1 MLTKDLL
8 RYTIQKEKIR
18 PSLVDPKDP
27 TRLSCARQLLEV
39 FESAKGK
46 SREVLLEESKEVA
59 DRIPVDAIFTR
70 GLEKILL
77 DHTEFDSTPDDALM
91 DLRKELFQHTSR
103 LLAKR
108 TFTNLEDYHK
118 AIQETYQ
125 GKSET
130 QHVTCAS
137 RQLYVDLPSFQQVL
151 HFKSFSPENLLHRY
165 NCAQVQGLLQRCN
178 RLYLRIA
185 DKDPIHLRPLC
196 RSLRFHQLLAEITVE
211 ANGEYCLAI
220 DGPLDLFL
228 QTQKYGINLANFFP
242 AILLQPRWQLQAQVR
257 LNQRKQYLLLL
268 DESCKIRSHY
278 RQFSAYIPEEIEMFQ
293 KSFLQKSQ
301 SWTVEP
307 GKQFLQLTGEFYCFP
322 DYLLKHPSAVEVF
335 MELFHAW
342 HASHLTVRLRQLE
355 KARPSG
361 TGVFP
366 LMIGVA
372 KSLLK
377 DPAVAQAV
385 DQSRHFS
392 KAGFIFRKMPP
403 ADKVLLLLEQ
413 FVDNMPLFSQQ
424 YGDAEGSLSTSI
436 NKVGHGRQ

>member
-8 RYTIQKEKIR
+8 RYTIQKEQVH
-18 PSLVDPKDP
+18 PSLVDPADP
-27 TRLSCARQLLEV
+27 ALLSCARQLLEV
-39 FESAKGK
+39 FEDGKGK
-46 SREVLLEESKEVA
+46 SREVLLEESKEVG

-77 DHTEFDSTPDDALM
+77 DHTEFDSTSDDALM

-108 TFTNLEDYHK
+108 TFTNLRDYHQS
-118 AIQETYQ
+118 IQETFQ

-130 QHVTCAS
+130 RFDTRTR
-137 RQLYVDLPSFQQVL
+137 RQLYLDLPSFQPVL
-151 HFKSFSPENLLHRY
+151 HFKSFSSENLLHRY
-165 NCAQVQGLLQRCN
+165 NCAQVQGLLQRSN

-185 DKDPIHLRPLC
+185 DKEPIHLRQLC

-242 AILLQPRWQLQAQVR
+242 AILLQPRWQLQARIR
-257 LNQRKQYLLLL
+257 LGQHKQYSLLL

-278 RQFSAYIPEEIEMFQ
+278 RHLSAYIPEEIEMFQ
-293 KSFLQKSQ
+293 KSFLQKSK
-301 SWTVEP
+301 SWMVEP
-307 GKQFLQLTGEFYCFP
+307 GKQFLQLPGECYCFP
-322 DYLLKHPSAVEVF
+322 DYLLKHPSSVVVF

-355 KARPSG
+355 KACPSE
-361 TGVFP
+361 TEVFP
-366 LMIGVA
+366 LIIGVA
-372 KSLLK
+372 RSLLK

-385 DQSRHFS
+385 DRSRHFS

-413 FVDNMPLFSQQ
+413 FVDNTPLFSQQ
-424 YGDAEGSLSTSI
+424 YGNAESSISTSF
-436 NKVGHGRQ
+436 K